1 MYDLLLGNRNFDVM
15 RVLDPSRLED

>member
-15 RVLDPSRLED
+15 RVLDPSGSED